1 MRVAV
6 TSMSM
11 CRCFFFKQK
20 TAYEIRPRDWSS
32 DVCSSDLGVAPAIVR
47 SARLGSCAMTRPRF
61 TNCGS
66 VIPRSM
72 NLRVCSL
79 TPAIAMR
86 PIFIGGSFLSENLT
100 KKNEGHAGYDR
111 GFVHAAD
118 RRAQRAVVRA
128 GEIPQQRRVE
138 GVQPHDETGCRAGG
152 VRQIG

>member
-1 MRVAV
+1 MSS
-6 TSMSM
+6 TS
-11 CRCFFFKQK
+11 
-20 TAYEIRPRDWSS
+20 TYSS
-32 DVCSSDLGVAPAIVR
+32 STPSGVAPAIVK
-47 SARLGSCAMTRPRF
+47 SARLGSCAITRPRL

-111 GFVHAAD
+111 GMTLIFLCQVFGKKGAPDEDRSHRYRRRQAAD
-118 RRAQRAVVRA
+118 A
-128 GEIPQQRRVE
+128 
-138 GVQPHDETGCRAGG
+138 
-152 VRQIG
+152 